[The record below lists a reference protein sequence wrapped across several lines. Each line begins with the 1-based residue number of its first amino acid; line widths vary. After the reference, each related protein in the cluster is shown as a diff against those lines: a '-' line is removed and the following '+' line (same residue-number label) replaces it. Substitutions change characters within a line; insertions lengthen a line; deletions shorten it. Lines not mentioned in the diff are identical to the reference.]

1 MKKIKFLYQKYKDGV
16 IFTLA
21 FHVIIFAIL
30 NISEFRIKKE
40 FVEPEIIIDFTQ
52 EAVIETP
59 EQKKEINENLSSNQ
73 QTGQTNVAS
82 NRAANQSNDFFDED
96 YQRELEQAQN
106 LAKDVSK
113 QLSKEIPTIDDLKM
127 PEETTENID
136 PDSIMNKLYSGE
148 SNIEYFLENRY
159 HLRLPIPVYLS
170 HHGGVV
176 KVNIEVDNSGKVIS
190 AEPEGNTN
198 RTLLSYAK
206 TAALR
211 TRFNAVSP
219 GNGKQKGY
227 IVYTFVAQ

>member
-1 MKKIKFLYQKYKDGV
+1 MKEIKFLYQKYKDGV

-21 FHVIIFAIL
+21 FHVLIFAIL

-40 FVEPEIIIDFTQ
+40 FVEPEIIIDFPQ
-52 EAVIETP
+52 EALVETP
-59 EQKKEINENLSSNQ
+59 EQKFENDENLTSNRHSE
-73 QTGQTNVAS
+73 QTNVAS
-82 NRAANQSNDFFDED
+82 NKAANQLNDFFNEE

-106 LAKDVSK
+106 LAKDVSQ
-113 QLSKEIPTIDDLKM
+113 QLSKDIPTIDDLKM

-148 SNIEYFLENRY
+148 SNIEYYLENRY

-170 HHGGVV
+170 HHGGIV
-176 KVNIEVDNSGKVIS
+176 KVNIEVDNSGKVLS

-211 TRFNAVSP
+211 TEFNAVSP
-219 GNGKQKGY
+219 RNEKQKGY
-227 IVYTFVAQ
+227 IIYTFIAQ

>member
-1 MKKIKFLYQKYKDGV
+1 MLLYRKYKDGV

-21 FHVIIFAIL
+21 FHVTIFAIL
-30 NISEFRIKKE
+30 NISEFRVKKE
-40 FVEPEIIIDFTQ
+40 FTESEIIIDFP
-52 EAVIETP
+52 P
-59 EQKKEINENLSSNQ
+59 EFMMEDQKPQPDNNDFENLNQ
-73 QTGQTNVAS
+73 FTQQQTNVAS
-82 NRAANQSNDFFDED
+82 NRTASQLNDFFDED

-106 LAKDVSK
+106 LAKDVLQ

-148 SNIEYFLENRY
+148 SNIEYFLEDRY

-170 HHGGVV
+170 HQGGKI
-176 KVNIEVDNSGKVIS
+176 KVYIEVDNNGKVIS
-190 AEPEGNTN
+190 AEPEGNSN
-198 RTLLSYAK
+198 RLLLSYAK

-219 GNGKQKGY
+219 SKNIQKGY
-227 IVYTFVAQ
+227 IIYTFVAQ